1 MMLYKE
7 NGDEAGE
14 LKMSYGMLSRLD
26 KDQGNKDLRDP
37 EYENN
42 MILEKQKM
50 EMLEAQKE
58 SATKT
63 R

>member
-1 MMLYKE
+1 MLYKE

-42 MILEKQKM
+42 IILEK
-50 EMLEAQKE
+50 
-58 SATKT
+58 
-63 R
+63 

>member
-1 MMLYKE
+1 MLYKE

-42 MILEKQKM
+42 MILEKQPKSM
-50 EMLEAQKE
+50 VIIGGGVIGLE
-58 SATKT
+58 TI
-63 R
+63 

>member
-1 MMLYKE
+1 MLYKE

-50 EMLEAQKE
+50 EMLDAQKE
-58 SATKT
+58 SATKA

>member
-1 MMLYKE
+1 MLYKE